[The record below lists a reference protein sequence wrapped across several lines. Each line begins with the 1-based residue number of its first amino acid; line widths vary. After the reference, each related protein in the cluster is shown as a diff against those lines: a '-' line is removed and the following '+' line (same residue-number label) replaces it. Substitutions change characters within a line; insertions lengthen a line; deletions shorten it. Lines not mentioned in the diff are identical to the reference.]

1 MSRRLSSVQIQNFK
15 AIKLLEFQVNS
26 FVVITGGNAAGKSS
40 VIAAV
45 LSVLTPRYLH
55 DPSVLHCPVK
65 RAGGAEAI
73 AHPSGSCPQCAK
85 KAIVTFKLE
94 DGTTISRVITE
105 KGSDLKVLTKDG
117 GKVDAEATYVKEL
130 VAGMQ
135 FNPVAF
141 LKLDGKGRAAEL
153 TKAMPIT
160 FQGSEVNAA
169 ANEAILANSEVIDL
183 QRFTQIREGR
193 YSSRT
198 DVKREQDMVEG
209 FIVETEKA
217 LPEGST
223 SSWDGVVS
231 MLRSQVSE
239 AKAGLEREKAE
250 IESRASAAIQALREI
265 RNEKLAKLKTEYD
278 AAVLAADREFSAAH
292 STVGKAADKEVADL
306 NESSLAQHL
315 ELTASLAKA
324 EQSLAD
330 QNRVEGQRIE
340 LEKRRVTAQGLQKR
354 WNQLDAAVKA
364 LDRLKSEKLATL
376 PVPGVEVRL
385 DDKSRPEVYVGG
397 VHWDHVNK
405 AKQCLTAVSVAAQS
419 MGPLPL
425 MLLDD
430 SEGLDG
436 NTLAHLIEAAKEV
449 GLQIITA
456 RVETGAKLA
465 ATEV

>member
-15 AIKLLEFQVNS
+15 AIKLLEFPVNA

-94 DGTTISRVITE
+94 DGTTISRIITE

-169 ANEAILANSEVIDL
+169 ANEAILAESEMIDL
-183 QRFTQIREGR
+183 KRFTEIRDGR
-193 YSSRT
+193 YASRT
-198 DVKREQDMVEG
+198 DVAREQTMAEG
-209 FIVETEKA
+209 FIVSTEAA
-217 LPEGST
+217 LPQGT
-223 SSWDGVVS
+223 QSSWQGIVE
-231 MLRSQVSE
+231 MLRGQVSE
-239 AKAGLEREKAE
+239 AKAGLERDKAE
-250 IESRASAAIQALREI
+250 IHDKASAAVADLQRNLFEKEEALR
-265 RNEKLAKLKTEYD
+265 
-278 AAVLAADREFSAAH
+278 VEFE
-292 STVGKAADKEVADL
+292 GKKAALRSEYLVEAGVVQAAYDKEVGAL
-306 NESSLAQHL
+306 QESSSAQL
-315 ELTASLAKA
+315 EELTAALGKA

-330 QNRVEGQRIE
+330 QNRVEGQRAQ
-340 LEKRRVTAQGLQKR
+340 LEKMRLTAQGLQKR
-354 WNQLDAAVKA
+354 WNHLDAAVKA

-456 RVETGAKLA
+456 RVETGAELTA
-465 ATEV
+465 VEA